1 VTRLAGAESGTLSL
15 LARDLLLRNDRISM
29 VGLSANPSR
38 PSYRAAVHMVA
49 YGYDVVPVN
58 PHEASI
64 EGLTSYPSVLAV
76 PGAIDMATMYV
87 PPDVGMHVIEEI
99 ARRNIPE
106 VWFNPGSESDAL
118 IARAQA
124 LGLNAIEA
132 CSIMGIGD
140 SPGRY

>member
-1 VTRLAGAESGTLSL
+1 MPRRVAVIGAST
-15 LARDLLLRNDRISM
+15 DRRKYGNKA
-29 VGLSANPSR
+29 V
-38 PSYRAAVHMVA
+38 RAFVSQ
-49 YGYDVVPVN
+49 GYDVVPVN
-58 PHEASI
+58 PHETSI

-76 PGAIDMATMYV
+76 PGPIDMATMYV

-106 VWFNPGSESDAL
+106 VWFNPGSESEAL